1 MKKLVRLISLILI
14 SCTVLSACGGV
25 ADIDDNTEE
34 TGLVFTQFHAQIL
47 EYEDTEDGLVLF
59 INDIFNNK
67 ERRAII
73 KKGTITYSDNDP
85 VRNIIEKRKVGAL
98 VFIHSEHFISQNY
111 DDPYPVSQISVFED
125 KNMVWKDYTSQTFN
139 MAEASEYYRP
149 LGRTTLLGTS
159 LTCDWTAA
167 GAEFKLLCKGDISL
181 AITSGTS
188 TNSFTIVVDGVTE
201 KYFAVNKGSGDYTV
215 ASGLDAGY
223 HTVKILAEKGYGNNA
238 TIDSITFTGELAY
251 AEEKDVYI
259 EVVGDSITCGA
270 GLGASGNDGTAAY
283 AYLALEELDVD
294 YSICSNGGMG
304 IAYSGSDTNIFSE
317 VYPYQNL
324 KRDETPYAPTRTPD
338 LIIINLHTNDNWQWY
353 SNTPE
358 NRNGETEKYNFATFD
373 RVFDD
378 MIKTFT
384 GHYGNDVPMLFVFG
398 CMANDKYENATLRS
412 KYLIKN
418 KYVPEGYDMEIVN
431 LTTNREGNASHP
443 NLEGAKIQGA
453 ELAEFI
459 RKTYPNLVK

>member
-1 MKKLVRLISLILI
+1 MTI
-14 SCTVLSACGGV
+14 
-25 ADIDDNTEE
+25 
-34 TGLVFTQFHAQIL
+34 QFAQ
-47 EYEDTEDGLVLF
+47 
-59 INDIFNNK
+59 
-67 ERRAII
+67 
-73 KKGTITYSDNDP
+73 
-85 VRNIIEKRKVGAL
+85 
-98 VFIHSEHFISQNY
+98 
-111 DDPYPVSQISVFED
+111 
-125 KNMVWKDYTSQTFN
+125 
-139 MAEASEYYRP
+139 
-149 LGRTTLLGTS
+149 
-159 LTCDWTAA
+159 TA
-167 GAEFKLLCKGDISL
+167 
-181 AITSGTS
+181 
-188 TNSFTIVVDGVTE
+188 
-201 KYFAVNKGSGDYTV
+201 
-215 ASGLDAGY
+215 
-223 HTVKILAEKGYGNNA
+223 
-238 TIDSITFTGELAY
+238 
-251 AEEKDVYI
+251 
-259 EVVGDSITCGA
+259 
-270 GLGASGNDGTAAY
+270 
-283 AYLALEELDVD
+283 
-294 YSICSNGGMG
+294 
-304 IAYSGSDTNIFSE
+304 GSDTNIFSE